1 MKSTGVVRR
10 VDDLGRIVI
19 PKEIRRTLRIRD
31 GESLEIFVDREMI
44 ALKKFSKMSD
54 MDDVAKELVEIIN
67 ANIKKTVLIT
77 DRDKFIAG
85 SGNLKKK
92 YIDNNISRYL
102 ESIMKDRK
110 CVFES
115 STHTVELIENNKDS
129 LSYIIQPII
138 MNGDAIGLVLVIS
151 DSNNVTQLDE
161 KLINV
166 VAQFLGKHI
175 EE

>member
-19 PKEIRRTLRIRD
+19 PKEIRRTLRIRN

-54 MDDVAKELVEIIN
+54 MNEVAQELVEIIN
-67 ANIKKTVLIT
+67 ATINKTVLIT
-77 DRDKFIAG
+77 DRDRFIAG
-85 SGNLKKK
+85 SGSLKKK
-92 YIDNNISRYL
+92 YIDTNISRYL
-102 ESIMKDRK
+102 ESIMKERK
-110 CVFES
+110 NIFETS
-115 STHTVELIENNKDS
+115 VHTVELPENEKDK

-138 MNGDAIGLVLVIS
+138 MNGDAVGLVLVIS
-151 DSNNVTQLDE
+151 DKNDITQLDE
-161 KLINV
+161 KLISV
-166 VAQFLGKHI
+166 MAQFLGKHI